1 MREIG
6 RYRQLDQT
14 QITETLRRLRD
25 RISERFPGSG
35 LGNVAGELVSL
46 SEEAF
51 DRIDYVRRPNWP
63 IRVAVGA
70 IIAGM
75 VTVVALGALSI
86 RVSGKVNSFS
96 ELVQMLDAS
105 INDIVFLGV
114 AIFFLVTLET
124 RLKRRKALTSLHQL
138 RSVVHIVDMH
148 QLTKDPE
155 RLMSPQPDTTSSP
168 ERSMT
173 APELGRYLDYCSE
186 LLSLTSK
193 IAASFVQSVQ
203 RSGRPQHGQ
212 RDRDARHRVVGKDLA
227 EDHAAGAGY
236 ENGRGLTAVTGSL
249 PLRTCGLSDL
259 SAKLRVAANA
269 PPRAARTSQSP
280 TGASP

>member
-1 MREIG
+1 MHEIG

-35 LGNVAGELVSL
+35 LANVAGELVSL

-51 DRIDYVRRPNWP
+51 DRIAYVRRPNWP

-75 VTVVALGALSI
+75 VTVVGLGALSI

-114 AIFFLVTLET
+114 AIFFLVTVET

-193 IAASFVQSVQ
+193 IAASFVQSFND
-203 RSGRPQHGQ
+203 P
-212 RDRDARHRVVGKDLA
+212 VVLSTVNEIETLA
-227 EDHAAGAGY
+227 
-236 ENGRGLTAVTGSL
+236 T
-249 PLRTCGLSDL
+249 GLSGKIWQKITL
-259 SAKLRVAANA
+259 LERATRTEPALR
-269 PPRAARTSQSP
+269 P
-280 TGASP
+280 